1 MQLNYY
7 KSIDELPVK
16 IWFDIFE
23 SSDLR
28 KLLIDKVDINVKI
41 FNELESAWEKM
52 FNEWIERF
60 DFSEEYKE
68 HLDHKIKIAELQ
80 ADFIIS
86 GDKYLKTM
94 IRIEKEVL
102 KSEQPT
108 ETKPFELESVM
119 WKMSKFYGFKLN
131 SRELTVVEYYSAIN
145 EISNGR

>member
-23 SSDLR
+23 TSDLR

-68 HLDHKIKIAELQ
+68 HLSQKIKIAELQ
-80 ADFIIS
+80 ADYIIS
-86 GDKYLKTM
+86 GEKHLKTM
-94 IRIEKEVL
+94 IKIEKEIL
-102 KSEQPT
+102 KAEEPK
-108 ETKPFELESVM
+108 EKKPFELESVM

-131 SRELTVVEYYSAIN
+131 SRELTVSEYYSAIN
-145 EISNGR
+145 ELKNG